1 MLRKTLI
8 LSVAL
13 TAPAFAAM
21 AEDLCSVPEAE
32 WRPQAE
38 LEADLT
44 AKGWSISNVKKE
56 DGCYEVYGK
65 NEKGERVEVFID
77 PKSFEVVGSDE

>member
-8 LSVAL
+8 LSIVL
-13 TAPAFAAM
+13 STPAFAAM
-21 AEDLCSVPEAE
+21 AEDRCAVPEAE
-32 WRPQAE
+32 WRSQAE

-44 AKGWSISNVKKE
+44 TKGWTVSNVKKE

-65 NEKGERVEVFID
+65 NEKGERIEVFID